1 MSKQPVRNRAVLRF
15 DAETSPSAHQR
26 DDLLVVE
33 EPLEIRLQFGT
44 HAEDRREIRLATTM
58 RTPGHD
64 HELVVG
70 LLYSEGIIQQFDDIL
85 MAYHCSS
92 VDAGAEE
99 NVMKVLLKAGVEPNI
114 QFSKQRFMSTSS
126 CGICGKVLIDRLLSI
141 PSSSL
146 REDYCINAE
155 AILGFESKIRAAQTL
170 FKHTGGL
177 HACSLF
183 STKGEL
189 VYLRE
194 DIGRHNAL
202 DKLIGTLLC
211 KHEEKNNAYILHLSG
226 RAGYE
231 MIQKAARA
239 GIQMVLAIGAP
250 SSLAVDLA
258 EKAGITLIGFLR
270 KSSFNI
276 YTHPQRIIT

>member
-1 MSKQPVRNRAVLRF
+1 
-15 DAETSPSAHQR
+15 
-26 DDLLVVE
+26 
-33 EPLEIRLQFGT
+33 
-44 HAEDRREIRLATTM
+44 
-58 RTPGHD
+58 
-64 HELVVG
+64 
-70 LLYSEGIIQQFDDIL
+70 
-85 MAYHCSS
+85 
-92 VDAGAEE
+92 
-99 NVMKVLLKAGVEPNI
+99 
-114 QFSKQRFMSTSS
+114 
-126 CGICGKVLIDRLLSI
+126 
-141 PSSSL
+141 
-146 REDYCINAE
+146 
-155 AILGFESKIRAAQTL
+155 
-170 FKHTGGL
+170 
-177 HACSLF
+177 LF

-211 KHEEKNNAYILHLSG
+211 KHEEKNFDYILHLSG

-258 EKAGITLIGFLR
+258 EKAGITLVGFLR